1 MLYIFQNSVSDLWTA
16 CFFVTDSRRRSSS
29 SRGGIV
35 DFMSWIMDI
44 PPRER
49 SLLFL
54 TKTLP
59 FIVYLGHCCWQRVLA
74 ELRRDMQRILEATHP
89 AQYCCAAQQS
99 NSIHFLN
106 VLASLAFKLSVSQSR
121 GVIGDIIHYFTLMS
135 LKLTLFLDIIHYF
148 FKGTKI
154 MPLFLKKFQKLL
166 IILII
171 NSI

>member
-1 MLYIFQNSVSDLWTA
+1 
-16 CFFVTDSRRRSSS
+16 
-29 SRGGIV
+29 
-35 DFMSWIMDI
+35 
-44 PPRER
+44 
-49 SLLFL
+49 
-54 TKTLP
+54 
-59 FIVYLGHCCWQRVLA
+59 
-74 ELRRDMQRILEATHP
+74 MQRILEATHP

-166 IILII
+166 IIFKNFLLKPNFSEVEIGSQALGLLLTAQSAFDREREMGSQGFFEHRLSFI
-171 NSI
+171 SV